1 MPSFGYASYVN
12 SVKKFDIMHKADI
25 YFWLF
30 LGFMA
35 SVIVFAISYYIWQ
48 EVRGFLRRRKETEEE
63 KEARE
68 KREQEKLEE
77 KIGKKEKID
86 RAFNIAIGGL
96 ILWIGVLVILFGI
109 GIFAYQC
116 YFWLKNGTWIEIP
129 FWKILSHFES
139 VVNILDYLAISW
151 KGIEKIVVG
160 ILNLS
165 TTLMSFIIGLIITV
179 IGLSISEE

>member
-1 MPSFGYASYVN
+1 
-12 SVKKFDIMHKADI
+12 MHKADI

-30 LGFMA
+30 LGFVTL
-35 SVIVFAISYYIWQ
+35 VIVLAISYYIWQ

-63 KEARE
+63 GEARE
-68 KREQEKLEE
+68 KREQEKRKE

-96 ILWIGVLVILFGI
+96 IIWIGVLVILVGI

-139 VVNILDYLAISW
+139 VVNILDYFLDYLAMSW

-165 TTLMSFIIGLIITV
+165 TTLMSFIIGLIITL
-179 IGLSISEE
+179 IGCSISEE